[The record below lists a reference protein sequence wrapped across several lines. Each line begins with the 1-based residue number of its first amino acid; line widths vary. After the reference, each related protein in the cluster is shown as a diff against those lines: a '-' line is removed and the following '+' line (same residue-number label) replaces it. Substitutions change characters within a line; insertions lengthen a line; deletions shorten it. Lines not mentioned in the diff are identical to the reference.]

1 MVDSLSLFLVA
12 TNKINVMNLILPLNC
27 EVKDANDLKFCF
39 EFLGSLA
46 LFFIRHAFTDVLKT
60 TK

>member
-1 MVDSLSLFLVA
+1 MVELLSLFLVP
-12 TNKINVMNLILPLNC
+12 TNKINVMNLISPLNC
-27 EVKDANDLKFCF
+27 EIKDANDLKFCF

-46 LFFIRHAFTDVLKT
+46 LFLIRYTFTDVLKT